1 MSVAWQQSTH
11 GVLRRQEKVNR
22 TLMTTFAVITVLVA
36 GLGLLYLGLVASSAH
51 LSSDIWHMHSEM
63 AEIQRESSRLET
75 EIARLSSI
83 PVLQARSVDL
93 GYRAAES
100 IEYVDITEVGAP

>member
-1 MSVAWQQSTH
+1 
-11 GVLRRQEKVNR
+11 
-22 TLMTTFAVITVLVA
+22 
-36 GLGLLYLGLVASSAH
+36 
-51 LSSDIWHMHSEM
+51 M

>member
-1 MSVAWQQSTH
+1 MSVAWQQRTH
-11 GVLRRQEKVNR
+11 GVPRRQEKVNR
-22 TLMTTFAVITVLVA
+22 TMMTTFAVITVMVA

-63 AEIQRESSRLET
+63 AEIQRENSRLET

-83 PVLQARSVDL
+83 PVLQVRSVAL
-93 GYRAAES
+93 GYQPAEL
-100 IEYVDITEVGAP
+100 IEYLGVEVGAP